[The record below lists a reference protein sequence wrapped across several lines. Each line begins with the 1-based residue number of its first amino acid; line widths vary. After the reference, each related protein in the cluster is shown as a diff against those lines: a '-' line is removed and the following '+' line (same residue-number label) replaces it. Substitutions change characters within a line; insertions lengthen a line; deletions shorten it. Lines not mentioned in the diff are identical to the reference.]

1 MVALLGPVTM
11 ESSDPGLDTL
21 MGALAELDMLA
32 VTDDPHRLIAA
43 AQLSYGLNLELP
55 EDLMGSIPSA

>member
-1 MVALLGPVTM
+1 M